1 MIHEIINYRA
11 DGGMEDETRDGGG
24 KSFFRR
30 KEKERKRYFCCIF
43 DTKVSNLHVRKI
55 KLLTK
60 IIIFIYTNINSRNVS
75 SKVRLGYTFNA

>member
-1 MIHEIINYRA
+1 
-11 DGGMEDETRDGGG
+11 MEGWKGETRGGGG

-43 DTKVSNLHVRKI
+43 DTKVSNLHVRKT

-60 IIIFIYTNINSRNVS
+60 IMIFIYTNINSRNVS